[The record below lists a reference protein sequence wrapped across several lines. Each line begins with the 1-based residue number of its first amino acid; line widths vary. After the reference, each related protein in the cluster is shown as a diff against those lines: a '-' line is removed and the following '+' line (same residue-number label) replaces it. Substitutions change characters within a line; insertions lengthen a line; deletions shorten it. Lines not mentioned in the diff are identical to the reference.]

1 MSNPL
6 DFFDAIYCINL
17 DERTDRWEH
26 CLVEFEKL
34 GISDRVIRFSAIKP
48 KHDERW
54 NRCTKWGNR
63 WKYPLVGAV
72 GCAES
77 HKAIIELA
85 KENNLNNV
93 LVLEDD
99 FVVCEN
105 WKHNLETAIKEL
117 QGRNW
122 HIFYLGY
129 RLANTWNMI
138 RKLGEVLR
146 RIISKRKRGIHL
158 TVGLA
163 YNSSKFDYLIEN
175 IDSFNHR
182 SFGREGHIDK
192 FFARNKHLR
201 KYFVEPMVV
210 RPNLE
215 FESDIS

>member
-26 CLVEFEKL
+26 CLIEFEKL
-34 GISDRVIRFSAIKP
+34 GISERVIRFSAIRP
-48 KHDERW
+48 SHDERW
-54 NRCTKWGNR
+54 KRWVPWGNKY
-63 WKYPLVGAV
+63 KYPLIGAV

-77 HKAIIELA
+77 HKAIIKLA
-85 KENNLNNV
+85 KENNLKNV

-99 FVVCEN
+99 FVVCDNWSEN
-105 WKHNLETAIKEL
+105 LKSSLNDIHT
-117 QGRNW
+117 RNW

-129 RLANTWNMI
+129 HLNKPWGMV
-138 RKLGEVLR
+138 RKLSDNLR
-146 RIISKRKRGIHL
+146 RILSKRKRGIHL

-163 YNSSKFDYLIEN
+163 YNHTIFDYLIN
-175 IDSFNHR
+175 KIDSFNWR
-182 SFGREGHIDK
+182 RFGREGHVDK
-192 FFARNKHLR
+192 FYARDKNLR

>member
-17 DERTDRWEH
+17 DERTDRWKH
-26 CLVEFEKL
+26 CLIEFEKL

-48 KHDERW
+48 THDERW
-54 NRCTKWGNR
+54 DRWTTWGNPK
-63 WKYPLVGAV
+63 KYPLIGAV

-105 WKHNLETAIKEL
+105 WKSNLETAIKEL

-129 RLANTWNMI
+129 RLTKTWSMI
-138 RKLGEVLR
+138 RKLGDVLR

-163 YNSSKFDYLIEN
+163 YNSNQFDYLIKN
-175 IDSFNHR
+175 IDSFNWK
-182 SFGREGHIDK
+182 SCGREGHIDK
-192 FFARNKHLR
+192 FFARNKRLR

>member
-17 DERTDRWEH
+17 DERTDRWKH

-48 KHDERW
+48 THDERW
-54 NRCTKWGNR
+54 NRWTTWGNSK
-63 WKYPLVGAV
+63 KYPLIGAV

-105 WKHNLETAIKEL
+105 WKHNLETAIKEI

-129 RLANTWNMI
+129 RLTKTWGMI
-138 RKLGEVLR
+138 RKLGDVLR

-163 YNSSKFDYLIEN
+163 YNSTQFDYLIKN
-175 IDSFNHR
+175 IDSFNW
-182 SFGREGHIDK
+182 K
-192 FFARNKHLR
+192 
-201 KYFVEPMVV
+201 
-210 RPNLE
+210 
-215 FESDIS
+215 

>member
-54 NRCTKWGNR
+54 NRWTKWGNR

-77 HKAIIELA
+77 HRAIIELA

-175 IDSFNHR
+175 IDSFDHR
-182 SFGREGHIDK
+182 AFGREGHVDK